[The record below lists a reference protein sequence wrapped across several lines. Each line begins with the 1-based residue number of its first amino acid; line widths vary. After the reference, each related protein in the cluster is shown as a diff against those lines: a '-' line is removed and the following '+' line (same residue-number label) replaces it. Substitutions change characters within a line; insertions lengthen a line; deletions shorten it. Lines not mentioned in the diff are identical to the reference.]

1 MKNKAL
7 AITLII
13 GLLSVFSPTAAEARD
28 EDEVI
33 VTIPGFPVTVNGVE
47 WENDYSEYPLL
58 VYKGIT
64 YFPMTYNGARFLHL
78 KANWYDSEQNRV
90 LYVGYCETAEEHWS
104 DYSGTEKNKKSYQ
117 AVIPAYAVA
126 VNTLNADE
134 FIDNQKE
141 EYPLLN
147 FRGITYFP
155 LTWRFA
161 VTEFGWKYNFSA
173 DKGLEITSSEQF
185 RPELDDEE
193 YFTNSMP
200 SRTLAVK
207 DYVYNLAGNAY
218 AGFPATNLGGAE
230 FVYRQKGKPPV
241 SIEAVKLFN
250 DGEYYFN
257 KELSEDGK
265 KCPASAEP
273 LLNDGILTINAVKM
287 NDDGEIN
294 VNLRIDLL
302 KGAVLKDD
310 KA

>member
-13 GLLSVFSPTAAEARD
+13 GLLSVFTPTAAEARD

-147 FRGITYFP
+147 FRGMVIMNAPSMAQLTMFILKRSVFSNSGNSRMIALYFGFASFVIA
-155 LTWRFA
+155 FA
-161 VTEFGWKYNFSA
+161 V
-173 DKGLEITSSEQF
+173 L
-185 RPELDDEE
+185 
-193 YFTNSMP
+193 
-200 SRTLAVK
+200 
-207 DYVYNLAGNAY
+207 
-218 AGFPATNLGGAE
+218 
-230 FVYRQKGKPPV
+230 
-241 SIEAVKLFN
+241 
-250 DGEYYFN
+250 
-257 KELSEDGK
+257 
-265 KCPASAEP
+265 
-273 LLNDGILTINAVKM
+273 
-287 NDDGEIN
+287 
-294 VNLRIDLL
+294 
-302 KGAVLKDD
+302 VL
-310 KA
+310 